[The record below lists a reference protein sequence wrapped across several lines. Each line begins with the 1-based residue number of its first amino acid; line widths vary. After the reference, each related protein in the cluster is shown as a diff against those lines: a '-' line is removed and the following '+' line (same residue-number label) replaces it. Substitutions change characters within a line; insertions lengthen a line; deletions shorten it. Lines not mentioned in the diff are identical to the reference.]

1 MAENNKADSGKKT
14 HSITTYIL
22 TAIYIAVAAILYWFW
37 VVPYRAALGYREQ
50 LQLFQTTGAYFL
62 SMLPRAG
69 GMATYI
75 GEFLTQFFN
84 NYWIGAAIMSGMLA
98 LFLLSCYKMI
108 RKSAPFMS
116 KYAAL
121 ALAFIP
127 LDALLLFLGNPDVT
141 MNFIVAITA
150 VMWLSCLY
158 FQLDAYNAKAKQ
170 QAIKEYILMALFTSL
185 LYWLCGP
192 ATIIFTL
199 LATVS
204 FCKKGAASIAYKAT
218 FTIVALIWFAT
229 NFWIWSLTL
238 HYPVTYQLIGIGYMM
253 MPDRLYAGELIV
265 IALCVLI
272 PSVASLTARL
282 PHKILIPTLIG
293 IELIAL
299 VALFSKAYDTTTY
312 RLIDYDYM
320 VRANDWEGIL
330 RYSDAHDPDLPLSVS
345 ATNLAAAMTG
355 QLDARAF
362 NYRQHGSEG
371 LIPPFIKETL
381 SSWTTGEIF
390 FQLGLV
396 NSAQRFYFEGM
407 EAIPNYN
414 KSSRAI
420 RRLAET
426 AIIRGNYTLADKYL
440 RLLENTLFYKKWAQR
455 NLELILNPKNVE
467 SHPLYGTLRK
477 RMIDEDYLFSEGE
490 LDKTLGQLFLKDP
503 GNNPAKQYLIVYPL
517 LQRDLNKFA
526 QYMGVV
532 AEADPSYNPLLAQ
545 QALAFISMKNG
556 QAIPQG
562 AVPESVVNALRGFAS
577 AWTSKNPDLIE
588 PYRRTLFHY
597 LLSEE

>member
-1 MAENNKADSGKKT
+1 MAENNNADCGKKT
-14 HSITTYIL
+14 HSTTIYIL
-22 TAIYIAVAAILYWFW
+22 TAIFIAVTAILYWFW
-37 VVPYRAALGYREQ
+37 AMPYRAALSYREQ
-50 LQLFQTTGAYFL
+50 LQLFQTTGTYFL
-62 SMLPRAG
+62 DLISRPG
-69 GMATYI
+69 GAATYT

-84 NYWIGAAIMSGMLA
+84 NYWIGAAVMSGMLT
-98 LFLLSCYKMI
+98 LFLLACYRAI
-108 RKSAPFMS
+108 RNLAAAMS
-116 KYAAL
+116 EYVSIV
-121 ALAFIP
+121 LAFIP
-127 LDALLLFLGNPDVT
+127 LIALLLFMGNPDVT
-141 MNFIVAITA
+141 MNFIVAVTS
-150 VMWLSCLY
+150 VMWVSCLY
-158 FQLDAYNAKAKQ
+158 LSLDADNTTTKQ
-170 QAIKEYILMALFTSL
+170 QSIKEYVLMALFTSL

-199 LATVS
+199 LAI
-204 FCKKGAASIAYKAT
+204 ASCCRHKSISVAYKG
-218 FTIVALIWFAT
+218 IFAIIT
-229 NFWIWSLTL
+229 LVWLAPNIWIWSLSL
-238 HYPVTYQLIGIGYMM
+238 SYPVTYQLIGIGYMM
-253 MPDRLYAGELIV
+253 MPDRLYYGEVVVGI
-265 IALCVLI
+265 LCVLI
-272 PSVASLTARL
+272 PLAAIAMERL
-282 PHKILIPTLIG
+282 PQKIMIPTVVG

-299 VALFSKAYDTTTY
+299 VVLFSKAYDTTTY

-345 ATNLAAAMTG
+345 ATNLAAAMNG
-355 QLDARAF
+355 QLDAVAF

-371 LIPPFIKETL
+371 LIPPFVKETL

-407 EAIPNYN
+407 EAIPNYS
-414 KSSRAI
+414 KSSRAV

-426 AIIRGNYTLADKYL
+426 AIIRGNYILAEKYL

-455 NLELILNPKNVE
+455 NLELIHNPKNVE

-503 GNNPAKQYLIVYPL
+503 GNNPAKQYLVVYPL

-562 AVPESVVNALRGFAS
+562 AVPESVVNSLRGFAS